1 MMKPAEDKA
10 FRDVADSLNR
20 PMDGGILVQST
31 ISPATVVIGGAAM
44 CLVV

>member
-1 MMKPAEDKA
+1 MKLMMKPAEDKA
-10 FRDVADSLNR
+10 FRDVADS
-20 PMDGGILVQST
+20 GGILVQST